1 MIILG
6 GAFLLTPGFITDA
19 VGLLLLIPPTRA
31 IFRGMVA
38 RLARRRAAFTV
49 RAPRLG
55 LRRRPGP
62 RPGGAPAGP
71 LRLRG
76 EAPARSPSRAAS
88 CRRATTMPNGETL
101 ALELGAADGP
111 TLRVEWDLEALRELN
126 AGSHPAGVAG
136 ARPSWRL
143 EAEPGWDRAG
153 VLRLI
158 SASFDDGSLLAVA
171 ALRPLGVEGHDAE
184 AVGAVLV
191 APQGEAAQLHE
202 ALLST
207 EYGPDG
213 RARRLGLELYES
225 STDPAVRVV
234 ADRVA
239 GAGEMPTA
247 NPRR

>member
-1 MIILG
+1 M
-6 GAFLLTPGFITDA
+6 
-19 VGLLLLIPPTRA
+19 
-31 IFRGMVA
+31 
-38 RLARRRAAFTV
+38 
-49 RAPRLG
+49 
-55 LRRRPGP
+55 
-62 RPGGAPAGP
+62 
-71 LRLRG
+71 
-76 EAPARSPSRAAS
+76 
-88 CRRATTMPNGETL
+88 TMPNGETL

-111 TLRVEWDLEALRELN
+111 TLRVEWDLGALRELS
-126 AGSHPAGVAG
+126 AGSRPPGATD

-191 APQGEAAQLHE
+191 APQGEAARLHE

-213 RARRLGLELYES
+213 KARRLGLELYES
-225 STDPAVRVV
+225 STDPPIRVV

-239 GAGEMPTA
+239 DAGENADSERSALTLRMAGTPGAGLYELMPTG
-247 NPRR
+247 